1 MKDTF
6 ENGTGLIT
14 SSHLVRWTELKKRE
28 AEQVFPELVR
38 RLLDVTPEASEIH
51 MRAGDSVVLGGYDG
65 SALMAEGNNL
75 LPPGKLV
82 FELGTSKDIR
92 QKAFDDFKSRRSK
105 AVADETFV
113 FATPRRWQGKEDWAA
128 QRRSEGVFKDV
139 RVLDADDFEHWLQ
152 LAPLVQIWFS
162 EHLEID
168 LQGAEKLSVWWARFS
183 GSTEPALPKSLFTAG
198 REVEARKLLDFVGG
212 QAGRLV
218 IEAPS
223 SDDILG
229 FLLAVLDQEGRN
241 EFLESVI
248 VDSKALWY
256 HICSLS
262 GPGILIPTF
271 SSPDVRRAVDSG
283 KHVVIAKDYS
293 KSRIHTSG
301 LFLPPV
307 NRTIAE
313 EALVSAGFGVEEGKK
328 LAALARR
335 SLPALKRRVSLIPD
349 ERSSVW
355 TDHSSASVL
364 SGLFVAGRWRENP
377 GDLEILEQMTRLGTA
392 DLAAQ
397 LADFKDGADPI
408 LWNSGE
414 VWSFVSAEE
423 AFGELLPR
431 FNPHLQES
439 WVSVAI
445 EVLTEPDPL
454 EGLDQIQRALSN
466 DPGRK
471 YSKELRRGI
480 AESIAILA
488 SAEDG
493 DLGPSLRVSVPHR
506 VVTEVMRRVQDPK
519 AKLSWVGIADILPI
533 LAEGNP
539 EALLMTLEND
549 LDNDEPTVAT
559 LFEEFHNPLGFGPT
573 VHYPAL
579 LSALEILC
587 WNPEYITR
595 SIRVLTR
602 LADFTVPANLANT
615 PLASMGAV
623 LCAWLPRST
632 LDNETRLDLVDSCF
646 QISPNTGR
654 ALLKEI
660 WPSGHSMV
668 FSPVKPRYRDWLAST
683 TGVTYG
689 QLFEFVDLLAE
700 RVIAWAT
707 DEPGYLKWMI
717 EAIETSA
724 SINASNRLFGYLESQ
739 ATADTLGSS
748 NRLDLLA
755 SVSAAVVKHE
765 RYSEASWSMPVES
778 RQRLKALQDLLDPAD
793 LYSQA
798 LFIFEW
804 DPVLDGVGRSDSEY
818 QEKLD
823 QTRLDVVE
831 KILAMPSGWGVL
843 EEITKRIE
851 DSGGVGRAIPLEGG
865 FQTLDRLTGWLE
877 SEDSQ
882 LKWAASVWVRSWLD
896 KNGPATLNAVLERE
910 TLTDVA
916 RKAFVHCV
924 PQSGPYWDVL
934 TAWPDEHFEYW
945 QHGRFDIVDT
955 EYLSEATQELLRHGR
970 GSTAAII
977 VAHTLH
983 LHRLRGLA
991 EVDVDIVISSLR
1003 GAVSSRDDLQR
1014 LDPYQ
1019 VGEMLNYLEDKSVDQ
1034 DTLAGLE
1041 FTFFSW
1047 LEDFHE
1053 PRALNRLLASDPNL
1067 FVELVCQAYRERN
1080 AATNEPG
1087 KEPDSSRA
1095 QAAWSV
1101 LNDWHG
1107 FPGCDDNR
1115 SLDPQLLEYWVSEAR
1130 KKLRELGRADIGDQ
1144 CIGRTFVNVPKG
1156 SDGIWPEE
1164 PIRDLIESL
1173 SSPQIETGM
1182 VWGQL
1187 NSRGAT
1193 SRDIYE
1199 GGAQERILAN
1209 RYLADSRAIEVKWPR
1224 TAAVLREIGRRY
1236 EHDASR
1242 EDMQAAVAQD
1252 FD

>member
-1 MKDTF
+1 MKGTY

-38 RLLDVTPEASEIH
+38 RLLDATPETSVIH

-82 FELGTSKDIR
+82 FELGTNKEIR
-92 QKAFDDFKSRRSK
+92 RKATADFESRRSE
-105 AVADETFV
+105 AAADETFV

-152 LAPLVQIWFS
+152 LAPLVQVWFS

-183 GSTEPALPKSLFTAG
+183 ASTEPALPKSLFTAG
-198 REVEARKLLDFVGG
+198 REGEARKLIDFVEGK
-212 QAGRLV
+212 AGRLV
-218 IEAPS
+218 IEASS

-229 FLLAVLDQEGRN
+229 FLVAVLDQEGRGA
-241 EFLESVI
+241 FSESVI
-248 VDSKALWY
+248 VDSKPLWN

-262 GPGILIPTF
+262 GSGILIPTF
-271 SSPDVRRAVDSG
+271 SNPDVQLAVDSG

-293 KSRIHTSG
+293 KSRIHRSG
-301 LFLPPV
+301 LSLPPV
-307 NRTIAE
+307 NRTTAE
-313 EALVSAGFGVEEGKK
+313 EALVSAGFDAEEGKK

-377 GDLEILEQMTRLGTA
+377 GDLEILEQMTRLSSA

-397 LADFKDGADPI
+397 LAAFKDGVDPV

-423 AFGELLPR
+423 AFVELLPR
-431 FNPHLQES
+431 FSPHLQET

-454 EGLDQIQRALSN
+454 EGLDQIQRALSKG
-466 DPGRK
+466 PGRR
-471 YSKELRRGI
+471 YSNELRRGI

-493 DLGPSLRVSVPHR
+493 NLDPCIRVTAPHR
-506 VVTEVMRRVQDPK
+506 VVAEVMRRVQDPK
-519 AKLSWVGIADILPI
+519 EKLSWIGIVDILPI
-533 LAEGNP
+533 LAEGSP
-539 EALLMTLEND
+539 EALLMALEND
-549 LDNDEPTVAT
+549 LGNNEPTVAT
-559 LFEEFHNPLGFGPT
+559 LFEEFHNPLGFGPV

-579 LSALEILC
+579 LSALELLC
-587 WNPEYITR
+587 WNPEYIAR
-595 SIRVLTR
+595 SIRVLAR
-602 LADFTVPANLANT
+602 LAAFPVPANLANT
-615 PLASMGAV
+615 PIASIGAV

-632 LDNETRLDLVDSCF
+632 LDNETRLELVDSCF
-646 QISPNTGR
+646 QISPDTGR
-654 ALLKEI
+654 ALLVEL
-660 WPSGHSMV
+660 WPSGHSTV
-668 FSPVKPRYRDWLAST
+668 FSPMRPRYRDWLTSRT
-683 TGVTYG
+683 SVTYG
-689 QLFEFVDLLAE
+689 ELFEFVDLLAE
-700 RVIAWAT
+700 RAVAWAT
-707 DEPGYLKWMI
+707 DEPEYLKWMI

-724 SINASNRLFGYLESQ
+724 SINASNRLIDCLESQ
-739 ATADTLGSS
+739 VSADMLGSS

-755 SVSAAVVKHE
+755 FVSAAVVKHE
-765 RYSEASWSMPVES
+765 RYSEASWSMPIEL
-778 RQRLKALQDLLDPAD
+778 RQRLKDLQDLLDPAD

-804 DPVLDGVGRSDSEY
+804 DPLLDGVGRSDLEY
-818 QEKLD
+818 HEELN

-831 KILAMPSGWGVL
+831 KILAAPSGWGVL
-843 EEITKRIE
+843 EEITKRVE

-865 FQTLDRLTGWLE
+865 FQTLDRMIGWLE
-877 SEDSQ
+877 AEDSQ
-882 LKWAASVWVRSWLD
+882 LKWAASVWVRSWLE
-896 KNGPATLNAVLERE
+896 KNGPATLNTVLGRQ
-910 TLTDVA
+910 TLTAEA

-924 PQSGPYWDVL
+924 PQSSAYWDVL
-934 TAWPDEHFEYW
+934 TAWPDLHFEYW
-945 QHGRFDIVDT
+945 QHGRFDIVDAK
-955 EYLSEATQELLRHGR
+955 YLSQATEELLRHGR

-977 VAHTLH
+977 VARALH
-983 LHRLRGLA
+983 LRRLRGL
-991 EVDVDIVISSLR
+991 EEIDVDIVISSLC
-1003 GAVSSRDDLQR
+1003 GAVSSQGDSQR

-1019 VGEMLNYLEDKSVDQ
+1019 VGEILNYLEAKSVDQ

-1041 FTFFSW
+1041 FAFFSW

-1053 PRALNRLLASDPNL
+1053 PKALNHLLATDPNL
-1067 FVELVCQAYRERN
+1067 FVELVCQAYRGRN
-1080 AATNEPG
+1080 EAKQEPG
-1087 KEPDSSRA
+1087 KEPDSSKV

-1101 LNDWHG
+1101 LNDWRG
-1107 FPGCDDNR
+1107 FPGRDDNG
-1115 SLDPQLLEYWVSEAR
+1115 SLDPQLLEYWVAEAR
-1130 KKLRELGRADIGDQ
+1130 KKLRESGRADMGDQ

-1173 SSPQIETGM
+1173 SSPHIETGM
-1182 VWGQL
+1182 VLGQL

-1193 SRDIYE
+1193 SRGIYE
-1199 GGAQERILAN
+1199 GGAQERNLAN
-1209 RYLADSRAIEVKWPR
+1209 RYLADSRSIEIRWPR

-1236 EHDASR
+1236 EHDAAR
-1242 EDMQAAVAQD
+1242 EDLQAAVAQD